1 MSASKILFFICVVFV
16 VGIFLES
23 LLRVSQ
29 YILWIFLLAGVVLI
43 LLRYMLRNSLRNQED
58 CLLVAGFCLMFLVL
72 GVLRMQ
78 ISEFNI
84 VNDKLS
90 KFNDAGEITLA
101 GTVINEPKLK
111 DNSQSLKVKV
121 DEYKDMILVTVK
133 RYPEYKYLDQVE
145 LIGELETPMETED
158 FSYKNYLLKD
168 HIYSVM
174 YFPKINK
181 IGLANKNVL
190 STGYSSVL
198 WLKEKM
204 RQSIRSSFLPP
215 QSSLLEGVLLGDKS
229 AISQDVKDD
238 FRNTGLSH
246 IIAVSGLHIVILS
259 SIIMYILLMLG
270 LWRNQA
276 FYGAIIFIL
285 IYVVL
290 VGALA
295 SAVRAGIMGAIYLL
309 GQKLGRQSMSS
320 RTIVLAG
327 ALMLLFNPLLLMHDV
342 GFQLSFLAVLG
353 IILLDPIIKTL
364 IAFPA
369 KNENILSL
377 FTVTLSAQIFTLPI
391 IIYNFG
397 SISLVSLLTNILIL
411 PVIPGVMLFG
421 FLSAVAG
428 TIWSSLGWL
437 ISLPC
442 YFLLKY
448 VFYVVNYFSKP
459 WAYKIIENVSWAW
472 VAITYVFLGILTRYF
487 NKKLRTKFLDY

>member
-1 MSASKILFFICVVFV
+1 MTSSKILFFICVAFV
-16 VGIFLES
+16 AGMFLES
-23 LLRVSQ
+23 VVNLPQ
-29 YILWIFLLAGVVLI
+29 YILWCFLLSGVILI
-43 LLRYMLRNSLRNQED
+43 LLRYILRESSRELI
-58 CLLVAGFCLMFLVL
+58 LVAGFCLMFLVL

-84 VNDKLS
+84 ANDKLS
-90 KFNDAGEITLA
+90 QLNDAGEIILT
-101 GTVINEPKLK
+101 GTIVDEPKLK
-111 DNSQSLKVKV
+111 DNLQSLKVKV

-198 WLKEKM
+198 WIKEKM

-259 SIIMYILLMLG
+259 SIIMYILLMFG

-290 VGALA
+290 VGAPA
-295 SAVRAGIMGAIYLL
+295 SAVRAGIMGVIYLL

-327 ALMLLFNPLLLMHDV
+327 ALMLLVNPLLLMYDV

-369 KNENILSL
+369 KYENILSL
-377 FTVTLSAQIFTLPI
+377 FTVTFSAQIFTLPI

-397 SISLVSLLTNILIL
+397 SISLVSLFTNILIL

-428 TIWSSLGWL
+428 TIWNSLGWL

-448 VFYVVNYFSKP
+448 VFYVVDYFSKP
-459 WAYKIIENVSWAW
+459 WAYKIIENVSWGW
-472 VAITYVFLGILTRYF
+472 VAAAYLFLGIFTRYL
-487 NKKLRTKFLDY
+487 NKRLRTKFLDY